1 MRTVEKMT
9 DAEVLEKF
17 GVTDAQLDAWE
28 KDAADGVFHG
38 AVRRV
43 VAGRPRIADE
53 PLRAITVTLP
63 ESMVESIDERSGNR
77 SAFIRK
83 AVAACL

>member
-1 MRTVEKMT
+1 MT
-9 DAEVLEKF
+9 DAEIPEKF

-28 KDAADGVFHG
+28 KDASNSVFHG
-38 AVRRV
+38 APRKAVI
-43 VAGRPRIADE
+43 GRPRLADE

-63 ESMVESIDERSGNR
+63 ESMVESIDRRSGNR
-77 SAFIRK
+77 SAFIRE